1 MQGVITKI
9 EVQKNK
15 KDRVNVYVDEEYS
28 FSCSMEL
35 VYSHGLK
42 KNKIVDVD
50 EIKDVV
56 SDDNYIYCKETALKI
71 IERTLKTEKEV
82 EIKLRQKGFE
92 ENLIDKAINFLK
104 KYDFVNDNKYI
115 KCYVKEKIK
124 KDGKNKIKYNL
135 MKKGIRED
143 LIEKELNEVNIDK
156 QQYYNTLMELARK
169 KYEILSKKEADKLK
183 VKKKICDYLLRKGYL
198 WEEIKPVL
206 NDLLKINHCE
216 T

>member
-42 KNKIVDVD
+42 KNKLVDVD

-169 KYEILSKKEADKLK
+169 KYEILNKKEADKLK

>member
-35 VYSHGLK
+35 VYSHGLR

-104 KYDFVNDNKYI
+104 EYDFVNDNKYI

-206 NDLLKINHCE
+206 NDLLNE
-216 T
+216 

>member
-35 VYSHGLK
+35 VYSHELK

-206 NDLLKINHCE
+206 NDLLNE
-216 T
+216 

>member
-183 VKKKICDYLLRKGYL
+183 VKKKISDYLLRKGYL

-206 NDLLKINHCE
+206 NDLLNE
-216 T
+216 

>member
-15 KDRVNVYVDEEYS
+15 KDRVNVYIDEEYS

-35 VYSHGLK
+35 VYSHELK

>member
-15 KDRVNVYVDEEYS
+15 KDRVNVYIDEEYS

-35 VYSHGLK
+35 VYSHELK

-92 ENLIDKAINFLK
+92 ENLIDKAISFLK

>member
-15 KDRVNVYVDEEYS
+15 KDRVNVYIDEEYS

-42 KNKIVDVD
+42 KNKLVDMD

-156 QQYYNTLMELARK
+156 QQYSNTLMELARK
-169 KYEILSKKEADKLK
+169 KYEILSKKEDDKLK
-183 VKKKICDYLLRKGYL
+183 VKKKTCDYLLRKGYL

-206 NDLLKINHCE
+206 NDLLKINYLE